1 MSFKLPGDE
10 LVGEDRSS
18 PSALLE
24 HLRLQLLHWLLMI
37 IMTKMM
43 MMMTM
48 TKMMMMMTM
57 TKMMMMMMMTKMA
70 MMQKRRVTFVR
81 PRDIASCIIGSTSS
95 SEILDKLNIGKVKY
109 WKS

>member
-1 MSFKLPGDE
+1 
-10 LVGEDRSS
+10 
-18 PSALLE
+18 
-24 HLRLQLLHWLLMI
+24 MI
-37 IMTKMM
+37 M
-43 MMMTM
+43 M

-95 SEILDKLNIGKVKY
+95 SEIMYKLNVKCWNLSSLY
-109 WKS
+109 KLENLNTVKSYCDVHEISSKQTG